1 MRLSKSKPLVAGQR
15 SLGATSDFIIGG
27 RDYLGGPPDPFAPAI
42 SATCKHWADI
52 EALTITVNW
61 PLDCYKRKFG
71 PKDFMFRQVSGE
83 LGRCTSIEMQSIHN
97 LKVLYLVIE
106 TDMPCYIPNDL
117 PKLEEM
123 VLFVKGAA
131 EVSFEDPSALFS
143 AIKTFYILGQ
153 PITSTL
159 GAVDMYV
166 VVHSLAERD
175 LYLSTV
181 SATSAGMGYR
191 HDSSCMYV
199 RPITSQ
205 ELPFEE
211 LYAKINRLVGQCRC
225 GACFKCLREA
235 GFLTT

>member
-1 MRLSKSKPLVAGQR
+1 
-15 SLGATSDFIIGG
+15 
-27 RDYLGGPPDPFAPAI
+27 
-42 SATCKHWADI
+42 
-52 EALTITVNW
+52 
-61 PLDCYKRKFG
+61 
-71 PKDFMFRQVSGE
+71 
-83 LGRCTSIEMQSIHN
+83 
-97 LKVLYLVIE
+97 
-106 TDMPCYIPNDL
+106 
-117 PKLEEM
+117 M

-211 LYAKINRLVGQCRC
+211 LYAKINRLDTDN
-225 GACFKCLREA
+225 GAGSVTDRPLISVSESPKQTPSKGISLANLPGNVLLRIAWPFKVLERRYQLFQSLRWGVKRMGASTLTLELRAQHNTVDYSMMDFIHKSGLKDILSDEA
-235 GFLTT
+235 CNLRHRDPQYDLPTALG